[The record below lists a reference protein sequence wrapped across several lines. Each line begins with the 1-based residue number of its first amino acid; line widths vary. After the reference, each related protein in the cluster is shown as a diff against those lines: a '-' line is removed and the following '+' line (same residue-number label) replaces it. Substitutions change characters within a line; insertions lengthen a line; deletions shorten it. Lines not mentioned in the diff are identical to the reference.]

1 MRLFP
6 SKGTFHSGGEC
17 EDLLLRGIWLY
28 LGPGNHFILGI
39 HWQAGDKGHILTLGE
54 LPSIRWWS
62 QSSWVPDWQNQTIKP
77 SESDGSFIFVILV
90 ILQFQCSVDPVEK
103 QWAFGFDSYSKT
115 KHYVCFQTAHPSTYV
130 EFSKVN
136 TRKKRRR
143 DGDEQT
149 IDSADDATDES
160 IPEPKQ
166 EDTPFSFFEKK
177 KCTKKRADELIM
189 NYIVSDMR
197 PLSTVESHAFKQMI
211 LGINPSIGPIMSRK
225 LWPVKLMSLC

>member
-1 MRLFP
+1 VNFP
-6 SKGTFHSGGEC
+6 LSGDGLKVVEFLTDKTKPSNLQKVMVHSY
-17 EDLLLRGIWLY
+17 LLY
-28 LGPGNHFILGI
+28 LLYCRFNVQWILWKSNEPLDLI
-39 HWQAGDKGHILTLGE
+39 HIAKLNI
-54 LPSIRWWS
+54 
-62 QSSWVPDWQNQTIKP
+62 
-77 SESDGSFIFVILV
+77 
-90 ILQFQCSVDPVEK
+90 
-103 QWAFGFDSYSKT
+103 
-115 KHYVCFQTAHPSTYV
+115 VCFQTAHPSTYV

-211 LGINPSIGPIMSRK
+211 LGINPSI
-225 LWPVKLMSLC
+225 